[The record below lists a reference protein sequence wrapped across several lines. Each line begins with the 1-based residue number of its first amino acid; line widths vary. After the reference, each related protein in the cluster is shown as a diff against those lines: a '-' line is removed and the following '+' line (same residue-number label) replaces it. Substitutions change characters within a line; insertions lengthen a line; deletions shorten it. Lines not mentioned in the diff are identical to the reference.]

1 MMNFF
6 FSAIGSDQNTAGEG
20 CPRGKGD
27 IGIFKPGQ
35 VHLDKGYLYQNTTF
49 VFVFGKG
56 HIGPSS
62 LEQRMSSENVIF
74 SLFLEF
80 SNRAKFTRRIE
91 IDTKILPTD

>member
-1 MMNFF
+1 MNFF

-35 VHLDKGYLYQNTTF
+35 VHLDKGYFHQNII
-49 VFVFGKG
+49 FVFGKG

-62 LEQRMSSENVIF
+62 LEERMSSENVIF
-74 SLFLEF
+74 FCVWNFQTGPSLLRE
-80 SNRAKFTRRIE
+80 SRSTPKYCQLIE
-91 IDTKILPTD
+91 S

>member
-1 MMNFF
+1 MNFF

-35 VHLDKGYLYQNTTF
+35 VHLDKGYFYQNIIL

-56 HIGPSS
+56 HIWPNS

-74 SLFLEF
+74 FCLEF
-80 SNRAKFTRRIE
+80 SNQAKFTWRIE

>member
-1 MMNFF
+1 MNFV
-6 FSAIGSDQNTAGEG
+6 FSAVGSDQNTASEG

-35 VHLDKGYLYQNTTF
+35 VHLDKGYFYQNIIF

-62 LEQRMSSENVIF
+62 LEQRMSTENVFFFVFGIFKPGQVHSENRDRQQNIA
-74 SLFLEF
+74 
-80 SNRAKFTRRIE
+80 N
-91 IDTKILPTD
+91 

>member
-1 MMNFF
+1 MDFF

-35 VHLDKGYLYQNTTF
+35 VHLDKGYFYQNIIL

-56 HIGPSS
+56 HIGPNS

-74 SLFLEF
+74 FVFGIFKPGQVHSE
-80 SNRAKFTRRIE
+80 NRDRHQNIAN
-91 IDTKILPTD
+91 